1 MKIKKEVPIILIL
14 ILLCLFLYTKNSK
27 MHNDYRTSEIELI
40 EKAYRAEEKVVE
52 LETLMNK
59 LNRELTDYEVV
70 FNHLVAP
77 YYNINTHEVLKR
89 AFDYNTQI
97 VFGVDTIDIPIN
109 GKVKLAT
116 DAFEFNA
123 SVVNPPTL
131 RDKHLNNLLGMYGI
145 SDIRQLISFQTP
157 ADSMITENSLQLFY
171 RHLEIG
177 DKVLIEPTPEFIS
190 KFELSTDTIEIEIVG
205 SNYFL
210 SGADYFPDQ
219 PLVKEFTGGY
229 ENDGF
234 TERFGPM
241 MDKKMEA
248 EHKNDGVHQKLW
260 YHIDGSVIL
269 ESITSESDKRDV
281 QRMVL
286 PELIRL
292 GQVIESDNRQT
303 VITGMEV
310 LIDTPAGIFSC
321 VEVTSYDDDGERHLS
336 YYGKGVGLVKSTYFG
351 LIDELISVEYLE

>member
-1 MKIKKEVPIILIL
+1 MKIKKEVLIMIIL

-27 MHNDYRTSEIELI
+27 MHNEYRSSEIELI
-40 EKAYRAEEKVVE
+40 EKVYRAEEKAVE
-52 LETLMNK
+52 LKTLNNK

-70 FNHLVAP
+70 FNQLVVP
-77 YYNINTHEVLKR
+77 YYNVDTHEVLKR
-89 AFDYNTQI
+89 AFDYKTQI

-123 SVVNPPTL
+123 SVVNPPAL
-131 RDKHLNNLLGMYGI
+131 RDEKLNNLLDMYGI

-157 ADSMITENSLQLFY
+157 ADIIITENSLQLFY

-190 KFELSTDTIEIEIVG
+190 KFELSTDAIEIEIVD

-210 SGADYFPDQ
+210 SGADYFPNQ

-229 ENDGF
+229 ENGGF

-248 EHKNDGVHQKLW
+248 EHKNDGVDQRLW

-269 ESITSESDKRDV
+269 ESITSGSDKRDI

-286 PELIRL
+286 PELIKL

-303 VITGMEV
+303 VVTGLEV
-310 LIDTPAGIFSC
+310 LIETPAGIFPC
-321 VEVTSYDDDGERHLS
+321 VEVTSYDDDGQHHLS
-336 YYGKGVGLVKSTYFG
+336 YYGKGVGLVKSIHFG
-351 LIDELISVEYLE
+351 LIDELISVKYLE